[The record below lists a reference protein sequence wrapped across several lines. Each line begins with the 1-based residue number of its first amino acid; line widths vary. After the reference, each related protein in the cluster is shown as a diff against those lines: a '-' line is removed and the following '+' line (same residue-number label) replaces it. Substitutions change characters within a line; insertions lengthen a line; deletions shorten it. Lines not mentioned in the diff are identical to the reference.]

1 MKTYGTNHVV
11 MVVPKFVFDRL
22 NAYLLTSQLID
33 RYNYNNTSSVVL
45 VHMDSVSADELSPRR
60 SSLARDRPS
69 RPPLPNGPRMR
80 SRQKNSLDTNT
91 PPGSSIES
99 GSPVGSVLTSP
110 VFTSPLLCPGSPG
123 FLEESNS
130 FSLNTSPPQSVTPFD
145 PSSYPRATSEVGI
158 QASPDLNSPPAPAP
172 PAPPAEQPKSTLKSK
187 PSIATFL
194 PPPPL
199 APPPPLSFESVPIP
213 WKGLPYEAAQWTFT
227 SAELQEI
234 VSRAIR
240 LSAKESFI
248 RLLSVQALD
257 IDMIKE
263 TERLE
268 EERSAA
274 QAKWRFEMHRRTM
287 LMQALNASAST
298 FASSGEGNKDNVLGS
313 LISQAAA
320 SIASCDSILASVL
333 QMSDQQSQI
342 SIVQHRHWAS
352 ALSIALRKLNRTFER
367 QGEEMKR
374 ALIRIQTLE
383 DELEEAWR
391 EAEGM
396 AAEIDDMEG
405 TDGEDDIDDTQTLGD
420 ITLNT
425 DLGQVMG
432 VTSKAVLSKATLITQ
447 INHTTSDAKSVKS
460 IKSAKSSRSRRSNKD
475 GPSRT
480 SRLSAAKTRSR
491 TASNASLRLPKAL
504 RTPTT
509 SQSSPDE
516 PPPMPALPDNLQG
529 YSFLDMDGSATEYA
543 RPPRKQ
549 LPDRTNPCHFPP
561 SLANLYILGAPE
573 PTVSLPS
580 LPEPPHTAGLPRT
593 MIPSIWIDPDSGP
606 GVRLNGLDRSHS
618 MQIFPSLRHGRRSDL
633 VMSLSQSDPGNNSP
647 VDNPQPS
654 LNIPSAL
661 GDNLNINKAPITIT
675 PRPTNVNRPII
686 NIDRPASAV
695 DRLVSGA
702 MDKPR
707 SSVDRRSSLKFLPL
721 LSHSER
727 SSGIPATVLSGG
739 RYYSPSGLPHYRST
753 ETISEGGTPPRVGT
767 PNTG

>member
-1 MKTYGTNHVV
+1 
-11 MVVPKFVFDRL
+11 
-22 NAYLLTSQLID
+22 
-33 RYNYNNTSSVVL
+33 
-45 VHMDSVSADELSPRR
+45 
-60 SSLARDRPS
+60 
-69 RPPLPNGPRMR
+69 
-80 SRQKNSLDTNT
+80 
-91 PPGSSIES
+91 
-99 GSPVGSVLTSP
+99 
-110 VFTSPLLCPGSPG
+110 
-123 FLEESNS
+123 
-130 FSLNTSPPQSVTPFD
+130 
-145 PSSYPRATSEVGI
+145 
-158 QASPDLNSPPAPAP
+158 
-172 PAPPAEQPKSTLKSK
+172 
-187 PSIATFL
+187 
-194 PPPPL
+194 
-199 APPPPLSFESVPIP
+199 
-213 WKGLPYEAAQWTFT
+213 
-227 SAELQEI
+227 
-234 VSRAIR
+234 
-240 LSAKESFI
+240 
-248 RLLSVQALD
+248 
-257 IDMIKE
+257 MIKE
-263 TERLE
+263 AERLE

-287 LMQALNASAST
+287 LMQALNASASIL
-298 FASSGEGNKDNVLGS
+298 ASSGEGNKDNVLGS

-342 SIVQHRHWAS
+342 SIVQSRHWAS
-352 ALSIALRKLNRTFER
+352 ALGIALRKLNRAFER

-396 AAEIDDMEG
+396 AAEIDDMEE

-447 INHTTSDAKSVKS
+447 INRNSSDAKSVKS
-460 IKSAKSSRSRRSNKD
+460 MKSAKSSRSRRSNKD

-509 SQSSPDE
+509 SQASPDE
-516 PPPMPALPDNLQG
+516 PPPMPALPDSLQG
-529 YSFLDMDGSATEYA
+529 HSFLDMDGGGTEYA

-549 LPDRTNPCHFPP
+549 LPNRTSPYHFPP

-593 MIPSIWIDPDSGP
+593 TIPSIWIDAESGP

-633 VMSLSQSDPGNNSP
+633 VMSLSQSDPSNNSP
-647 VDNPQPS
+647 IDDPQPS
-654 LNIPSAL
+654 LSVPSAL
-661 GDNLNINKAPITIT
+661 GDNVNINKAPITIT
-675 PRPTNVNRPII
+675 PRPINVHGPVI

-702 MDKPR
+702 MDRPR
-707 SSVDRRSSLKFLPL
+707 SSVNRRSSGSLKFLPL

-739 RYYSPSGLPHYRST
+739 RYYSPSGLPGYRPT